1 MPIIKIKPMSVND
14 AWKGRR
20 FKTDQYKNFEK
31 AVLYM
36 LPRNLLIPEGDL
48 FVFLEWGLSSRG
60 GDFDNPIKPFLDVLQ
75 KKYKFNDNQAYQAF
89 IEKKIVKK
97 GSEYIKFEIMPS
109 HKIKEFFADY
119 TTRD

>member
-1 MPIIKIKPMSVND
+1 MPIIKIKPLSVND

-48 FVFLEWGLSSRG
+48 FVFLEWGLCSRG
-60 GDFDNPIKPFLDVLQ
+60 GDFDNPIKPFMDVLQ

-97 GSEYIKFEIMPS
+97 GSEYIRFEIMPS
-109 HKIKEFFADY
+109 QKIREFFEGY
-119 TTRD
+119 TVQD

>member
-1 MPIIKIKPMSVND
+1 MPIIKIKPLSVND

-20 FKTDQYKNFEK
+20 FKTDKYKNFEK

-36 LPRNLLIPEGDL
+36 LPRNLYVPEGDF
-48 FVFLEWGLSSRG
+48 FVFLEWGMSSKG
-60 GDFDNPIKPFLDVLQ
+60 GDLDNPIKPFLDVLQ

-119 TTRD
+119 TAQD

>member
-1 MPIIKIKPMSVND
+1 MPIIKIKPLSVND

-20 FKTDQYKNFEK
+20 FKADQYKNFEK

-36 LPRNLLIPEGDL
+36 LPRNLEIPEGDL
-48 FVFLEWGLSSRG
+48 FVFLEWGFSSRG
-60 GDFDNPIKPFLDVLQ
+60 SDFDNPIKPFMDVLQ

-89 IEKKIVKK
+89 IEKRIVKK

-119 TTRD
+119 TVQD